1 MADDRLLS
9 RRGWALVVALLV
21 GAYIVWISIPATR
34 QVEGSWV
41 TDFSD
46 RRKLVGYAD
55 AVFVGRVIERTE
67 EVADLRWPSTRF
79 RVEVLEVIK
88 STRRLDPSKL
98 DSEPSRQISLPSSVI
113 VDQYGGYTR
122 DLSGKLVK
130 VVFDGQE
137 LLEPGR
143 TYVLATSMMPIAAGT
158 TSCRW
163 ALCRRTMPRLATRQ
177 WIASDVLPP
186 SRYRMRPVLPTR
198 LVSLWPQDALR

>member
-143 TYVLATSMMPIAAGT
+143 TYVLATSYDADR
-158 TSCRW
+158 SW
-163 ALCRRTMPRLATRQ
+163 YH
-177 WIASDVLPP
+177 VLPMGAVP
-186 SRYRMRPVLPTR
+186 AD
-198 LVSLWPQDALR
+198 DAAARDQAVDSFRRAAAEQIPYEASAAN

>member
-1 MADDRLLS
+1 MAGNRALS
-9 RRGWALVVALLV
+9 RRVWVLVCALLV
-21 GAYIVWISIPATR
+21 AAYVVWISIPATR

-79 RVEVLEVIK
+79 RVQVLEVIK
-88 STRRLDPSKL
+88 STRRLDPSKP
-98 DSEPSRQISLPSSVI
+98 DSEPSRQVSLPSSII

-122 DLSGKLVK
+122 DLNGKLVK

-137 LLEPGR
+137 LLEPGG
-143 TYVLATSMMPIAAGT
+143 TYVLATSYDADRG
-158 TSCRW
+158 W
-163 ALCRRTMPRLATRQ
+163 YH
-177 WIASDVLPP
+177 VLP
-186 SRYRMRPVLPTR
+186 MGAVAAD
-198 LVSLWPQDALR
+198 DAAARDRAVDSFRQAVAEQVPYEANAAE